1 MWPAHHPTSSMTTI
15 PHQILRPKGE
25 KACYQCVGMNVWWFK
40 DFNHVVSL
48 LISTTIASLRLQRT
62 TKGRGMLSYSQFVFL
77 WYGHIDKNDAY
88 KYIAMLSRNLFW
100 NASDLSQNCIFQLG
114 NDAKQKYW
122 WTGEPRL
129 ELNKSALIL
138 FELYPHR
145 KGSLQILQE
154 CFCQI
159 PNLISVQL
167 GLRLVRPLCEILGQ
181 YVRHHHQ
188 ITKCGKDIL

>member
-1 MWPAHHPTSSMTTI
+1 M
-15 PHQILRPKGE
+15 
-25 KACYQCVGMNVWWFK
+25 
-40 DFNHVVSL
+40 SL

-88 KYIAMLSRNLFW
+88 KYIAILSRNLFW

-159 PNLISVQL
+159 PNLISIQI